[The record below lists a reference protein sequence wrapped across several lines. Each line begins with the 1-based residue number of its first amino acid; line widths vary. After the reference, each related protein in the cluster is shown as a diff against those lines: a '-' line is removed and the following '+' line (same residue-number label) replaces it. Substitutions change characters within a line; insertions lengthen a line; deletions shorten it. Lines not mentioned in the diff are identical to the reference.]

1 MDREEKGMKLNLRK
15 ADEMERYQTDKSAKI
30 AFIFYTTA
38 LLVWGLYN
46 FFSTG
51 KTGWEFTILLLGNA
65 IFLWSRVVYR
75 RKMQ

>member
-1 MDREEKGMKLNLRK
+1 MKLKLRK

-30 AFIFYTTA
+30 AFIFYTGA
-38 LLVWGLYN
+38 LLAWGLYN

-51 KTGWEFTILLLGNA
+51 KTGGEFTILLVGNA